1 MEGGQLVKPSTP
13 YIDCFLDI
21 VAKKGF
27 VIDTALAAEFKE
39 YVEGDDDEKQRAP
52 CGTICFHCCVEKD
65 SNKITSFIQS
75 RMRTKNS
82 GCCHRSGHEKMFYI
96 SAAGKSSM
104 CGTTETLSASDHI
117 LTDTCGIC
125 IGRKIQSFEAFVKTY
140 SDSER
145 VNYNDTLNLMTA
157 NGSDTQP
164 ISIYQSNIKLQ
175 RNDRGIVLTYL
186 QQKKMNQ
193 IQKFLKYE
201 QFIAQIYHTN
211 RVLYIYNMAVLI
223 SHHRIVWTP
232 LQDQTKLLQ
241 SIDGNRESIRKHTHE
256 LCALMEQPTA
266 DFNALLSETSD
277 RSNTIR
283 STQLFEPTP
292 VTETRR
298 KIVMDLLK
306 QYNNKYTEDLIKHQE
321 QVIFTTFSS
330 YRQCYTHLLSMF
342 TLSLKCSAL
351 FSNKNTTDLLHVI
364 THRNQLTL
372 QLVKEITVDPITY
385 YSTLESMNMTC
396 YYPLFWL
403 LHDELVHALD
413 DSLKNKGSN
422 GLSLEHFCRILIT
435 QSRKIHIGPFLNAPL
450 DKIYLICE
458 RFSAILNDRIIVKL
472 RINGISSLVMNSA
485 NYIETLRTNTRK
497 VIAEEQVT

>member
-1 MEGGQLVKPSTP
+1 MEGGQLVKPSTQS
-13 YIDCFLDI
+13 IDCFLDI

-223 SHHRIVWTP
+223 SHLKIAKEQRIKRFIFGAFLSDIDYSKQENSYWTVP
-232 LQDQTKLLQ
+232 Q
-241 SIDGNRESIRKHTHE
+241 
-256 LCALMEQPTA
+256 
-266 DFNALLSETSD
+266 
-277 RSNTIR
+277 R
-283 STQLFEPTP
+283 ST
-292 VTETRR
+292 
-298 KIVMDLLK
+298 
-306 QYNNKYTEDLIKHQE
+306 
-321 QVIFTTFSS
+321 
-330 YRQCYTHLLSMF
+330 
-342 TLSLKCSAL
+342 
-351 FSNKNTTDLLHVI
+351 
-364 THRNQLTL
+364 
-372 QLVKEITVDPITY
+372 
-385 YSTLESMNMTC
+385 
-396 YYPLFWL
+396 
-403 LHDELVHALD
+403 
-413 DSLKNKGSN
+413 G
-422 GLSLEHFCRILIT
+422 
-435 QSRKIHIGPFLNAPL
+435 
-450 DKIYLICE
+450 
-458 RFSAILNDRIIVKL
+458 
-472 RINGISSLVMNSA
+472 
-485 NYIETLRTNTRK
+485 
-497 VIAEEQVT
+497 